1 DCQAG
6 SISIQRGPMGD
17 NNVVRKSRALLE
29 LFYPIH
35 YKAGMAVEDAM
46 RARVLTRKQVAV
58 LWLLRTE
65 GAGRVGVRR
74 KDIERS
80 IKSWFEISSSA
91 ITKTIR
97 KMTRSPLKL
106 VEITESPDS
115 GREKRV
121 FLTRRGE
128 DFIATMLAR
137 GEKFLKELV
146 EQLPDREV
154 EGGID
159 FLRDAIVVLGQGR
172 THRSDGLPLASAAPL
187 IHISPASRR
196 RA

>member
-1 DCQAG
+1 MNRFAYKKA
-6 SISIQRGPMGD
+6 MGG
-17 NNVVRKSRALLE
+17 NAVARKSRDLLE

-35 YKAGMAVEDAM
+35 YKAGMALEDAM

-97 KMTRSPLKL
+97 KMARAPLKL
-106 VEITESPDS
+106 VEMTESPDS

-128 DFIATMLAR
+128 DFIATMLSR

-146 EQLPDREV
+146 EQLPDEEV
-154 EGGID
+154 EGGIE
-159 FLRDAIVVLGQGR
+159 FLRDSIVVLERGR
-172 THRSDGLPLASAAPL
+172 AHRDGPAPIVRGISSGPHPPVSA
-187 IHISPASRR
+187 RR
-196 RA
+196 RT